1 MAKYN
6 VSGVV
11 LANIFAN
18 GIEANTS
25 EEAIKK
31 LKQSLE
37 SCEFVDWTDWH
48 DIDASEAKHTI

>member
-1 MAKYN
+1 MKYN

-18 GIEANTS
+18 GIEAETQ

-31 LKQSLE
+31 LKQLLE
-37 SCEFVDWTDWH
+37 SCEFVDWTDWR
-48 DIDASEAKHTI
+48 DIDVSDGSHIV